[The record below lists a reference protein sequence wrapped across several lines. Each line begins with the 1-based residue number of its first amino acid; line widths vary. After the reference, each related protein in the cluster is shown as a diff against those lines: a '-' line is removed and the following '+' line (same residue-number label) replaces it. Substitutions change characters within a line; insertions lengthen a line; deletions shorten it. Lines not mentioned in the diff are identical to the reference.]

1 MLSDLGWEWWRFLG
15 TDDFN
20 TVCGVM
26 VWNRDKIEKLR
37 NWFTSAEQNW
47 FSASALQKHIS
58 CVWSFKIF
66 GFSIWGIVRERAY
79 R

>member
-1 MLSDLGWEWWRFLG
+1 MG

-47 FSASALQKHIS
+47 LSASALQKHIS
-58 CVWSFKIF
+58 CVCVCVCVVVQDF
-66 GFSIWGIVRERAY
+66 GFQHLG
-79 R
+79 